1 MRGISSDQEMLLQ
14 YVVRYI
20 CTCIWVGYSLL
31 FLFSLFL
38 WHVDAYLLDNHV
50 YNTDFFLIFI
60 CPCIVSFLLIL
71 FTVSVSD

>member
-50 YNTDFFLIFI
+50 YNTDFFSYFHMSLHCELLVNFI
-60 CPCIVSFLLIL
+60 YSIG
-71 FTVSVSD
+71 